1 MVSLYKYTDFFEKDI
16 PIMAKYRTGRIND
29 EVRNV
34 VAMAMREVKDPRVES
49 AFVSI
54 TAADV
59 TPDLKYAKIYY
70 SALRGEPKE
79 VAQGLRSSIGFIRR
93 QIATRLN
100 LRITPEL
107 TFVED
112 RSISHGAHISE
123 LLHSIETNPKNDS
136 DSESNENK

>member
-1 MVSLYKYTDFFEKDI
+1 
-16 PIMAKYRTGRIND
+16 MAKYRTGRIND

-34 VAMAMREVKDPRVES
+34 VAMAMREVKDPRVAS

-59 TPDLKYAKIYY
+59 TPDLKFAKIYY
-70 SALRGEPKE
+70 SALKGEPKA
-79 VAQGLRSSIGFIRR
+79 VALGLRSSTGFIRS
-93 QIATRLN
+93 QIAQQLN

-112 RSISHGAHISE
+112 KSISHGAHISE
-123 LLHSIETNPKNDS
+123 LLHSIETAPKSDS
-136 DSESNENK
+136 DDEN

>member
-1 MVSLYKYTDFFEKDI
+1 
-16 PIMAKYRTGRIND
+16 MAKYRIGRIND

-34 VAMAMREVKDPRVES
+34 VAMAMREVKDPRVAS
-49 AFVSI
+49 AFVSV

-70 SALRGEPKE
+70 SSLRGEPKE
-79 VAQGLRSSIGFIRR
+79 VAQGLRSSAGFIRR
-93 QIATRLN
+93 QIATQLN

-112 RSISHGAHISE
+112 KSISHGAHISE
-123 LLHSIETNPKNDS
+123 LLHSIETPANPED
-136 DSESNENK
+136 DGENGENN